1 MDIWQ
6 RLQQAPDDL
15 AGCTAALQHLFGA
28 GQLYASLAATTRQ
41 QPNLLREALPRF
53 KEYLG
58 YYAKSVDPYCEFPCH
73 CPLCRGA
80 QGKHYLR
87 VLNLAEAV
95 LMAWH
100 CSTAPNPPVADSSG
114 NPSIGSPDEMGG
126 TSRREANPHT
136 GSPHAVGGT
145 SRREANPHT
154 GSPHAVGGTSR
165 REANPHTGSPHAV
178 GGTSR
183 REANPHTGSPH
194 AVGGT
199 SRRGANPGSPAI
211 GSVEERLQQAAA
223 YLHEAVRLLC
233 PTAQPPQTISWSA
246 TDPLRDLLAQYTAQH
261 PDPALNLIEELLHF
275 YQHGQWRGF
284 ARRVVATFPLA
295 FQNGGAIAKLALER
309 TDALVPGFYSHPEL
323 LLATRWD
330 EAFAQQF
337 ACAWAHHATDR
348 NATLR
353 WSLEPY
359 RSEGTVWK
367 GVAITGPSIGA
378 AVGVALKCIENPNQ
392 PPPDIDC
399 ALTGKLEPDGTL
411 GSVGGYHQKTLPF
424 DRYSTLRLVIPR
436 CDEPLAHAC
445 LPDWRSRLLPAPDI
459 DQALQQATQLPAAV
473 QRYLQQLIAKLDETP
488 WYCNG
493 QQLTNQRLF
502 TPLRVL
508 VTKPRRQEEGSR
520 RPSER
525 EGAEAQKEKPGD
537 AYAELQAPLYE
548 LTREYAQ
555 KEEIRWEEF
564 VRRVQ
569 HEKRAALIGAPGS
582 GKTFGT
588 RHLVLTLA
596 QRALQ
601 QLQQGVAPDEIQ
613 IPLWL
618 PATQLAQVG
627 DLASAIAQFLPSA
640 PREWLQRALEQGRF
654 MLIID
659 ALDELPTSQEGRFR
673 ACAQQLDA
681 ATGVVLVTCRTMHWD
696 ERSRWLGW
704 RTLPDAAELAP
715 LNPRE
720 QQAIAKQFFDAG
732 APEAQA
738 MQRLLRESFVLRH
751 ACRTPL
757 LLTFACL
764 LHSENLLRSEFTYA
778 QLYAHILR
786 CLIRGTWRNAAEP
799 LASSEV
805 GEERVLCQLETL
817 VWNLFLQSPE
827 RNLFTL
833 DAWVRAGS
841 NAPSA
846 PLDPAELL
854 ETLERL
860 GVVVAAGYDW
870 RGYPQWSFAHRSILE
885 FLAARHLSRQ
895 ENWREEISQ
904 HFRFQPEW
912 WEVLTFLAG
921 LVENADPLVERLE
934 QEQDDLFGSMLL
946 LQARVVGFGR
956 VSDAVAQRVAK
967 RAVERY
973 LSREIPEKFTL
984 PPLQALGRHVVPLL
998 VQALQD
1004 EHRWVRAAA
1013 CEALGKIGDPQAI
1026 PPLLQALQDEDW
1038 EVRKAA
1044 YEALG
1049 AIGDP
1054 QAIPPLLQALKD
1066 EAWGVLEAACEALGK
1081 IGDPQA
1087 IPPLLQALK
1096 DEDWWIREAACE
1108 ALGKIGDPQAIPHLI
1123 QALQDEYYRVREAAC
1138 RALGRIGDPQAIPH
1152 LIQALQDEYYGVRRV
1167 ACWALGAIGDPQ
1179 AIPPLLQALQD
1190 EAGEVRMVACWALGA
1205 IGDPQAIPPLL
1216 QALKDEDRWV
1226 REAACGALG
1235 RIGDP
1240 QAIPHLIQALKD
1252 KDSCVR
1258 KAACEALGEIGDPQA
1273 IPHLIQALQ
1282 DWDYFVRAAACEAL
1296 GKIGDPQAI
1305 PHLAQALQDWDYC
1318 VLEAACREA
1327 ACEAL
1332 GAIGDPQ
1339 AIPPLLQALKK
1350 DSYVRKAACEA
1361 LGKIGDPQAIP
1372 PLLQALKKD
1381 SYVRKAAC
1389 EALWRIS
1396 VRHKVPIRQSPS
1408 HFRGLWRT
1416 LFGWIKR
1423 VFRLAFR
1430 R

>member
-15 AGCTAALQHLFGA
+15 EGCTAALQHLFGA
-28 GQLYASLAATTRQ
+28 GQLYASLATTTRQ
-41 QPNLLREALPRF
+41 QPNLLREALPKF

-58 YYAKSVDPYCEFPCH
+58 YYAKSVDPYCNFACH
-73 CPLCRGA
+73 CPLCRGK
-80 QGKHYLR
+80 QGEHYLR

-114 NPSIGSPDEMGG
+114 NPSIGSPDE
-126 TSRREANPHT
+126 
-136 GSPHAVGGT
+136 VGGT

-165 REANPHTGSPHAV
+165 RG
-178 GGTSR
+178 
-183 REANPHTGSPH
+183 ANPHTGSPH

-246 TDPLRDLLAQYTAQH
+246 ADPLRDLLAQYLAQP
-261 PDPALNLIEELLHF
+261 PDPALNLIDELLHF

-295 FQNGGAIAKLALER
+295 FGADAGAIAKLALER
-309 TDALVPGFYSHPEL
+309 TDALVPGFYPHPEL

-399 ALTGKLEPDGTL
+399 ALTGELKPDGTL

-525 EGAEAQKEKPGD
+525 EGAEAQKEKPSD

-596 QRALQ
+596 QQAVQ
-601 QLQQGVAPDEIQ
+601 QLQNGAALDAIQ

-618 PATQLAQVG
+618 PASLLAEKG
-627 DLASAIAQFLPSA
+627 NLASAIAEHLPGA
-640 PREWLQRALEQGRF
+640 PPEWLQHTLEQGRF
-654 MLIID
+654 LLVID
-659 ALDELPTSQEGRFR
+659 ALDELPETQQNRFR
-673 ACAQQLDA
+673 DCAQQLDNT
-681 ATGVVLVTCRTMHWD
+681 TGVVLVTCRTMHWE
-696 ERSRWLGW
+696 ERSQWLGW
-704 RTLPDAAELAP
+704 KKLPDAAELAP
-715 LNPRE
+715 LNLRE
-720 QQAIAKQFFDAG
+720 QRAIAERFFSENPRG
-732 APEAQA
+732 AQA
-738 MQRLLRESFVLRH
+738 MQQRLHESYVLRH

-764 LHSENLLRSEFTYA
+764 LQSENQLRSDMTLAE
-778 QLYAHILR
+778 LYAHIVRRL
-786 CLIRGTWRNAAEP
+786 LQGGWRNIATPPIAT
-799 LASSEV
+799 
-805 GEERVLCQLETL
+805 RVREAETL
-817 VWNLFLQSPE
+817 YLLDRIAWNLFRQSPE

-833 DAWVRAGS
+833 EAWQ
-841 NAPSA
+841 SA
-846 PLDPAELL
+846 ATEATVELL
-854 ETLERL
+854 ETLEQL

-904 HFRFQPEW
+904 HFWFQPEW

-956 VSDAVAQRVAK
+956 VSDAVAQRVAE
-967 RAVERY
+967 RAVQRY
-973 LSREIPEKFTL
+973 LHSWMTRQFTQ
-984 PPLQALGRHVVPLL
+984 PALQALGWHAVPHLI
-998 VQALQD
+998 QALQD
-1004 EHRWVRAAA
+1004 VDYEVRGAA
-1013 CEALGKIGDPQAI
+1013 CRALG
-1026 PPLLQALQDEDW
+1026 E
-1038 EVRKAA
+1038 
-1044 YEALG
+1044 
-1049 AIGDP
+1049 
-1054 QAIPPLLQALKD
+1054 
-1066 EAWGVLEAACEALGK
+1066 
-1081 IGDPQA
+1081 
-1087 IPPLLQALK
+1087 
-1096 DEDWWIREAACE
+1096 
-1108 ALGKIGDPQAIPHLI
+1108 IGDPQAIPHLI
-1123 QALQDEYYRVREAAC
+1123 QALQDENERVREAAC
-1138 RALGRIGDPQAIPH
+1138 WALGAIGDPQAIPHLIQALQDVDYEVRGAACLVLGAIGDPQAIPSLLQARRDENDWVRFAAGEALDWIGDPQAIPHLIQALQDVDYEVREAAREALGRIGDPQAIPH
-1152 LIQALQDEYYGVRRV
+1152 LIQALQDVDYEVRSA

-1179 AIPPLLQALQD
+1179 AIPHLIQALQDVDYEVRSAACWALGRIGDPQVIPHLIQALQD
-1190 EAGEVRMVACWALGA
+1190 ENERVRF
-1205 IGDPQAIPPLL
+1205 
-1216 QALKDEDRWV
+1216 
-1226 REAACGALG
+1226 AACEALG

-1240 QAIPHLIQALKD
+1240 QAIPHLIQALQD
-1252 KDSCVR
+1252 VDYEVR
-1258 KAACEALGEIGDPQA
+1258 SAACWALGRIGDPQA

-1282 DWDYFVRAAACEAL
+1282 DWDR
-1296 GKIGDPQAI
+1296 D
-1305 PHLAQALQDWDYC
+1305 
-1318 VLEAACREA
+1318 
-1327 ACEAL
+1327 
-1332 GAIGDPQ
+1332 
-1339 AIPPLLQALKK
+1339 
-1350 DSYVRKAACEA
+1350 
-1361 LGKIGDPQAIP
+1361 
-1372 PLLQALKKD
+1372 
-1381 SYVRKAAC
+1381 VRKAAC

-1396 VRHKVPIRQSPS
+1396 TRHRVVIRS
-1408 HFRGLWRT
+1408 R
-1416 LFGWIKR
+1416 
-1423 VFRLAFR
+1423 
-1430 R
+1430 

>member
-15 AGCTAALQHLFGA
+15 EGCTAALQHLFGA

-41 QPNLLREALPRF
+41 QPNLLCKALPKF

-58 YYAKSVDPYCEFPCH
+58 YYARNVDPYRGFSGFSCH
-73 CPLCRGA
+73 CPLCRGK
-80 QGKHYLR
+80 QGEHYLR

-100 CSTAPNPPVADSSG
+100 CSTASKPPVADSSG
-114 NPSIGSPDEMGG
+114 NPSIGSPDE
-126 TSRREANPHT
+126 
-136 GSPHAVGGT
+136 VGGT
-145 SRREANPHT
+145 SRREANP
-154 GSPHAVGGTSR
+154 R
-165 REANPHTGSPHAV
+165 
-178 GGTSR
+178 
-183 REANPHTGSPH
+183 TGSPH

-199 SRRGANPGSPAI
+199 SRRGANPGSPAR

-233 PTAQPPQTISWSA
+233 PTAQPPPTISWSA
-246 TDPLRDLLAQYTAQH
+246 ADPLRDLLAQYTAQH
-261 PDPALNLIEELLHF
+261 PDPALNLIDELLYYF
-275 YQHGQWRGF
+275 QHGRWREPQRKV
-284 ARRVVATFPLA
+284 AATFPLA
-295 FQNGGAIAKLALER
+295 FGAGAGAIAKLALER
-309 TDALVPGFYSHPEL
+309 TDALVPGFYPHPEL

-348 NATLR
+348 SATLR

-399 ALTGKLEPDGTL
+399 ALTGELKPDSTL

-424 DRYSTLRLVIPR
+424 DSYSTLRLVIPR

-445 LPDWRSRLLPAPDI
+445 LPDWCPRLLPAPDI
-459 DQALQQATQLPAAV
+459 NQALQHATQLPTAV
-473 QRYLQQLIAKLDETP
+473 QRYLQQLIAKMDETP

-596 QRALQ
+596 QQAVQ
-601 QLQQGVAPDEIQ
+601 QLQNGAALDAIQ

-618 PATQLAQVG
+618 PASLLAEKG
-627 DLASAIAQFLPSA
+627 NLASAIAEYLPGA
-640 PREWLQRALEQGRF
+640 PTEWLQHTLKQGRF
-654 MLIID
+654 LLVID
-659 ALDELPTSQEGRFR
+659 ALDELPETQQNRFR
-673 ACAQQLDA
+673 DCAQQLDNT
-681 ATGVVLVTCRTMHWD
+681 TGIVLVTCRTMHWE
-696 ERSRWLGW
+696 ERSQWLGW
-704 RTLPDAAELAP
+704 KKLPDAAELAP
-715 LNPRE
+715 LNLRE
-720 QQAIAKQFFDAG
+720 QRAIAERFFSENPRG
-732 APEAQA
+732 AQA
-738 MQRLLRESFVLRH
+738 MQQRLRESYVLRH

-764 LHSENLLRSEFTYA
+764 LQSENQLRSDMTRAE
-778 QLYAHILR
+778 LYVHIVRRL
-786 CLIRGTWRNAAEP
+786 LQGGWRNIATPPAT
-799 LASSEV
+799 
-805 GEERVLCQLETL
+805 RVQEAETL
-817 VWNLFLQSPE
+817 YLLDHIAWNLFRQSPE

-833 DAWVRAGS
+833 EAWQLAATEAWRRA
-841 NAPSA
+841 ATEA
-846 PLDPAELL
+846 TAELL

-870 RGYPQWSFAHRSILE
+870 QGYPQWSFAHRSILE
-885 FLAARHLSRQ
+885 FLVARYLSRQ
-895 ENWREEISQ
+895 ENWLEEISR
-904 HFRFQPEW
+904 HFWFQPEW

-956 VSDAVAQRVAK
+956 VSDAVAQSVAE
-967 RAVERY
+967 RAVQRY
-973 LSREIPEKFTL
+973 LHSGMTRGFIQPA
-984 PPLQALGRHVVPLL
+984 LQALGRHAIPHLIRALQQALQDENRQVIQAACEALVVIGEQAIPHL

-1004 EHRWVRAAA
+1004 EDPDARGVACWVLGLMGDPQAIPHLIQALHDEDRDVRRAA
-1013 CEALGKIGDPQAI
+1013 CLALGWIGDPQAIPHLIQALHDEDRDVRRAACLALDEIGDPQAIPHLIQALHDEDRDVRRAACLALGWIGDPQAI
-1026 PPLLQALQDEDW
+1026 PPLLQALQDEDCC
-1038 EVRKAA
+1038 VRA
-1044 YEALG
+1044 
-1049 AIGDP
+1049 
-1054 QAIPPLLQALKD
+1054 
-1066 EAWGVLEAACEALGK
+1066 AACEALG
-1081 IGDPQA
+1081 
-1087 IPPLLQALK
+1087 
-1096 DEDWWIREAACE
+1096 W
-1108 ALGKIGDPQAIPHLI
+1108 IGDPQAIPHLI
-1123 QALQDEYYRVREAAC
+1123 QALQDEDCCVRAAACEALGRIGDPQAIPPLLQALQDEDCCVRAAACWALGKIGDPQAIPPLTQALHDEDRDVREAAC
-1138 RALGRIGDPQAIPH
+1138 LALGEIGEQAIPHLVQALQDEDAWVRFTAFQALGRIDDPQAIPHLIQALQDEEWRVRSEACEALGWIGDPQAIPH
-1152 LIQALQDEYYGVRRV
+1152 LIQALQDE
-1167 ACWALGAIGDPQ
+1167 
-1179 AIPPLLQALQD
+1179 D
-1190 EAGEVRMVACWALGA
+1190 E
-1205 IGDPQAIPPLL
+1205 
-1216 QALKDEDRWV
+1216 WV
-1226 REAACGALG
+1226 CLT
-1235 RIGDP
+1235 
-1240 QAIPHLIQALKD
+1240 
-1252 KDSCVR
+1252 
-1258 KAACEALGEIGDPQA
+1258 
-1273 IPHLIQALQ
+1273 
-1282 DWDYFVRAAACEAL
+1282 
-1296 GKIGDPQAI
+1296 
-1305 PHLAQALQDWDYC
+1305 
-1318 VLEAACREA
+1318 
-1327 ACEAL
+1327 
-1332 GAIGDPQ
+1332 
-1339 AIPPLLQALKK
+1339 
-1350 DSYVRKAACEA
+1350 
-1361 LGKIGDPQAIP
+1361 
-1372 PLLQALKKD
+1372 
-1381 SYVRKAAC
+1381 AC

-1396 VRHKVPIRQSPS
+1396 RRHKIPIRAS
-1408 HFRGLWRT
+1408 
-1416 LFGWIKR
+1416 
-1423 VFRLAFR
+1423 
-1430 R
+1430 

>member
-15 AGCTAALQHLFGA
+15 EGCTAALQHLLGA

-41 QPNLLREALPRF
+41 QPNLLREALPKF

-58 YYAKSVDPYCEFPCH
+58 YYAKSVDPYCNFACH
-73 CPLCRGA
+73 CPLCRGEA
-80 QGKHYLR
+80 GVHYIR
-87 VLNLAEAV
+87 MFDLAVKVCAAV
-95 LMAWH
+95 YH
-100 CSTAPNPPVADSSG
+100 V
-114 NPSIGSPDEMGG
+114 
-126 TSRREANPHT
+126 
-136 GSPHAVGGT
+136 
-145 SRREANPHT
+145 
-154 GSPHAVGGTSR
+154 
-165 REANPHTGSPHAV
+165 
-178 GGTSR
+178 
-183 REANPHTGSPH
+183 
-194 AVGGT
+194 
-199 SRRGANPGSPAI
+199 RGASRDTPD
-211 GSVEERLQQAAA
+211 RLGRATG
-223 YLHEAVRLLC
+223 YLHQAVQILC
-233 PTAQPPQTISWSA
+233 PDAAPLDSISWSA
-246 TDPLRDLLAQYTAQH
+246 TDPLGDLLAQYLAQH
-261 PDPALNLIEELLHF
+261 PDPALNLIDELLHF

-399 ALTGKLEPDGTL
+399 ALTGELKPDSTL

-525 EGAEAQKEKPGD
+525 EGAEAQKEKPSD

-596 QRALQ
+596 QQAVQ
-601 QLQQGVAPDEIQ
+601 QLQNGAAHDAIQ

-618 PATQLAQVG
+618 PASLLAEKG
-627 DLASAIAQFLPSA
+627 NLASAIAEHLPGA
-640 PREWLQRALEQGRF
+640 PPEWLQHTLEQGRF
-654 MLIID
+654 LLVID
-659 ALDELPTSQEGRFR
+659 ALDELPETLQNRFR
-673 ACAQQLDA
+673 DCAQQLDNT
-681 ATGVVLVTCRTMHWD
+681 TGVVLVTCRTMHWE
-696 ERSRWLGW
+696 ERSQWLGW
-704 RTLPDAAELAP
+704 KKLPDAAELAP
-715 LNPRE
+715 LNLRE
-720 QQAIAKQFFDAG
+720 QRAIAERFFSENPRG
-732 APEAQA
+732 AQA
-738 MQRLLRESFVLRH
+738 MQQRLRESYVLRH

-764 LHSENLLRSEFTYA
+764 LQSENQLRSDLTLAE
-778 QLYAHILR
+778 LYAHIVRRL
-786 CLIRGTWRNAAEP
+786 LQGGWRNIATPPIAT
-799 LASSEV
+799 
-805 GEERVLCQLETL
+805 RVREAETL
-817 VWNLFLQSPE
+817 YLLDRIAWNLFRQSPE

-833 DAWVRAGS
+833 EAWRRA
-841 NAPSA
+841 ATEA
-846 PLDPAELL
+846 TVELL

-904 HFRFQPEW
+904 HFWFQPEW

-956 VSDAVAQRVAK
+956 VSDAVAQRITA
-967 RAVERY
+967 RAVQRY
-973 LSREIPEKFTL
+973 LHSWMTRPFTQ
-984 PPLQALGRHVVPLL
+984 PALQALGRHAVPHL
-998 VQALQD
+998 A
-1004 EHRWVRAAA
+1004 
-1013 CEALGKIGDPQAI
+1013 K
-1026 PPLLQALQDEDW
+1026 ALQDED
-1038 EVRKAA
+1038 EAVR
-1044 YEALG
+1044 
-1049 AIGDP
+1049 
-1054 QAIPPLLQALKD
+1054 
-1066 EAWGVLEAACEALGK
+1066 W
-1081 IGDPQA
+1081 
-1087 IPPLLQALK
+1087 
-1096 DEDWWIREAACE
+1096 
-1108 ALGKIGDPQAIPHLI
+1108 
-1123 QALQDEYYRVREAAC
+1123 AAC
-1138 RALGRIGDPQAIPH
+1138 R
-1152 LIQALQDEYYGVRRV
+1152 V
-1167 ACWALGAIGDPQ
+1167 
-1179 AIPPLLQALQD
+1179 
-1190 EAGEVRMVACWALGA
+1190 
-1205 IGDPQAIPPLL
+1205 
-1216 QALKDEDRWV
+1216 
-1226 REAACGALG
+1226 
-1235 RIGDP
+1235 
-1240 QAIPHLIQALKD
+1240 
-1252 KDSCVR
+1252 
-1258 KAACEALGEIGDPQA
+1258 LGEIGDPQA
-1273 IPHLIQALQ
+1273 IPHLM
-1282 DWDYFVRAAACEAL
+1282 
-1296 GKIGDPQAI
+1296 P
-1305 PHLAQALQDWDYC
+1305 
-1318 VLEAACREA
+1318 
-1327 ACEAL
+1327 
-1332 GAIGDPQ
+1332 
-1339 AIPPLLQALKK
+1339 
-1350 DSYVRKAACEA
+1350 
-1361 LGKIGDPQAIP
+1361 
-1372 PLLQALKKD
+1372 
-1381 SYVRKAAC
+1381 
-1389 EALWRIS
+1389 
-1396 VRHKVPIRQSPS
+1396 SPA
-1408 HFRGLWRT
+1408 G
-1416 LFGWIKR
+1416 
-1423 VFRLAFR
+1423 
-1430 R
+1430 